1 MPERRLNRQDHEG
14 AAPSA
19 EQRWLLKYDERI
31 YGPYSRAAM
40 ESYIAEGR
48 IAARSIVAPEG
59 TLPGS
64 DAWCEAASTAEFASF
79 FQGIPVA
86 VTPRAEAQPAKR
98 RSDAASAAAAAASA
112 ASRTEFGSE
121 KGQVDRRRQPE
132 TSNFI
137 IVIDVKAR
145 YAGPLEQAIMSLGPA
160 YKLAPNVWCVNAEA
174 TAPGLLNSL
183 SQHIGKTDS
192 MFIVDATRD
201 RSVWLNIG
209 PESEAKLRRVWRR
222 AL

>member
-1 MPERRLNRQDHEG
+1 MPERRLNRQDPEG
-14 AAPSA
+14 AVTSTDR
-19 EQRWLLKYDERI
+19 RWLLKYDERI
-31 YGPYSRAAM
+31 YGPYTRAAM

-48 IAARSIVAPEG
+48 VAARSIVAPEG
-59 TLPGS
+59 TLPGA
-64 DAWCEAASTAEFASF
+64 DTWREAAATAEFASF

-86 VTPRAEAQPAKR
+86 VTPRAEAQPAASKT
-98 RSDAASAAAAAASA
+98 DAAAPAAVAAR
-112 ASRTEFGSE
+112 RTEFGPE
-121 KGQVDRRRQPE
+121 KGQIDRRRQPE

-209 PESEAKLRRVWRR
+209 PESEAKIRRVWRR

>member
-1 MPERRLNRQDHEG
+1 MAERRLNRSTDMT
-14 AAPSA
+14 APSN
-19 EQRWLLKYDERI
+19 ESRWLLKYDERI
-31 YGPYSRAAM
+31 YGPYTRTAM

-48 IAARSIVAPEG
+48 IAARSIIAPEG

-64 DAWCEAASTAEFASF
+64 DAWREAAATSEFSSF
-79 FQGIPVA
+79 FQGIPVT
-86 VTPRAEAQPAKR
+86 VTPR
-98 RSDAASAAAAAASA
+98 SDAQTPSAAKAPASAERRASY
-112 ASRTEFGSE
+112 GPE
-121 KGQVDRRRQPE
+121 KGQIDRRRQPE

-209 PESEAKLRRVWRR
+209 PESEAKIRRVWRR

>member
-1 MPERRLNRQDHEG
+1 MAERRLNRSTDMT
-14 AAPSA
+14 APSN
-19 EQRWLLKYDERI
+19 ESRWLLKYDERI
-31 YGPYSRAAM
+31 YGPYTRAAM

-48 IAARSIVAPEG
+48 IAARSIIAPEG

-64 DAWCEAASTAEFASF
+64 DAWREAAATAEFSSF
-79 FQGIPVA
+79 FQGIPVT
-86 VTPRAEAQPAKR
+86 VTPRSDAQASGPAKAPAPAER
-98 RSDAASAAAAAASA
+98 RTSY
-112 ASRTEFGSE
+112 GPE
-121 KGQVDRRRQPE
+121 KGQIDRRRQPE

-209 PESEAKLRRVWRR
+209 PESEAKIRRVWRR